1 MTQQSPAG
9 WEARLVE
16 LGIELPTTPV
26 PAGSYALGV
35 RVGNLLFVSGQTWK
49 VDGQTHEPGVVP
61 TDVSVESARIAA
73 RNCALACLAEIR
85 AVAGSLDAVVRVVR
99 LGGYV
104 RSAPGFGQHPAVI
117 NGASDVLLEIFG
129 EAGRHARTSIGVAE
143 LPDGASVE
151 VDAIFEVREAFFAS
165 DAV

>member
-1 MTQQSPAG
+1 M
-9 WEARLVE
+9 
-16 LGIELPTTPV
+16 
-26 PAGSYALGV
+26 
-35 RVGNLLFVSGQTWK
+35 
-49 VDGQTHEPGVVP
+49 
-61 TDVSVESARIAA
+61 
-73 RNCALACLAEIR
+73 
-85 AVAGSLDAVVRVVR
+85 
-99 LGGYV
+99 
-104 RSAPGFGQHPAVI
+104 I